1 MYEISINALN
11 IAEVKVVDNGEVL
24 DFDFVSLCFSKKE
37 NKLFLYVRNEGEDML
52 EVKFSQKDK
61 VNIIVDLEHRFLEN
75 S

>member
-37 NKLFLYVRNEGEDML
+37 NKLLLYVRNEGEDML
-52 EVKFSQKDK
+52 EVKFSQEEK

>member
-37 NKLFLYVRNEGEDML
+37 NKLLLYVRNEGEDML
-52 EVKFSQKDK
+52 EAKFSQEEK